1 MLRLLKLTTAIL
13 SPEGERN
20 FIRVWKSFEYP
31 HQWSK
36 LPNPISHIESFMM
49 SDCLRLG
56 MVIPFILNRFLTIS
70 CLKPQELAKIQE
82 RTNLHCNQVINAI
95 IKCWAIVAKCAQLIF
110 RISLTEDDYKE
121 LEKCLKKERQVLTKV
136 RFIFTLQNELTNT
149 VAYIFNLK

>member
-1 MLRLLKLTTAIL
+1 MLKLLKLTIAIL

-20 FIRVWKSFEYP
+20 FISVWKLFEYP

-56 MVIPFILNRFLTIS
+56 MVMPFILNRFLTIN
-70 CLKPQELAKIQE
+70 CLKSQELAKIQE
-82 RTNLHCNQVINAI
+82 RTNFHRNQVVNAI

-136 RFIFTLQNELTNT
+136 RFIFTLQMN
-149 VAYIFNLK
+149 